1 MDIKAYRHKWL
12 KDHKDIIYGKWYTN
26 RLIPEEEE
34 KYYVELSKT
43 YHYCKSLGIEE
54 TIFEISIPE
63 IKEIYDAEY
72 KKDENFDSVQAMS
85 YNLATK
91 FFGKDIVPLAE
102 SLPEFDEEFDF
113 NSELYDIM
121 GK

>member
-72 KKDENFDSVQAMS
+72 KKDENFESVQAMS

>member
-72 KKDENFDSVQAMS
+72 KKDENFESVQAMS

-91 FFGKDIVPLAE
+91 FFGKDIVSLAE

-113 NSELYDIM
+113 NSELYEIM